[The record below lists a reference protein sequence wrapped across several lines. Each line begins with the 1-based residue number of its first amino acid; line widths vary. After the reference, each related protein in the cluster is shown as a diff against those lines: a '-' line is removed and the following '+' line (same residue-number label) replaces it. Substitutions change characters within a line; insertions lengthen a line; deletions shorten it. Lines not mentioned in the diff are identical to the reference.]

1 MRIDYPRFARVF
13 LEQSRQLARQ
23 TESDATGPHDLVE
36 IAPATVDEPALL
48 ARQVQQALSSTASL
62 AVAGIPVPMAAAVL
76 AVQDQWG
83 PEVFSE
89 LGDQRHEALSFNLE
103 GDATDRTQRL
113 RKMGQAITQAGGLPE
128 GRFYVAHEEALHYE
142 PASTRPG
149 GRVYASDSFIDQ
161 ASDEALAFTLGHE
174 LGHVDQPGDAAG
186 MVAGTALEKVLKLGG
201 LKAEA
206 AAVEGLYK
214 DWKEAIEKRA
224 DRAGTGAVLKLGL
237 DPWKAYDDVTSQVR
251 LGKERELALQ
261 AHIAEVFRAR

>member
-1 MRIDYPRFARVF
+1 IDYPRFARVF

-23 TESDATGPHDLVE
+23 TEAAGATDPRDRVE
-36 IAPATVDEPALL
+36 ISPADVEEPGEL
-48 ARQVQQALSSTASL
+48 ARQVQQALTSTAAL

-83 PEVFSE
+83 PQVFAD
-89 LGDQRHEALSFNLE
+89 LGDQRHQALSFDLE
-103 GDATDRTQRL
+103 GDDSARSQRL
-113 RKMGQAITQAGGLPE
+113 RTMGQAITQARGLSD

-161 ASDEALAFTLGHE
+161 ASDESLAFTVGHE
-174 LGHVDQPGDAAG
+174 LGHVDEPGDAAG
-186 MVAGTALEKVLKLGG
+186 MVAGTALEKVLKMGG

-206 AAVEGLYK
+206 AAIEGLYK

-224 DRAGTGAVLKLGL
+224 DRAGTQAVLKLGM
-237 DPWKAYDDVTSQVR
+237 DPWKAYDDVTAQVR

-261 AHIAEVFRAR
+261 AHIAEVFRPR